1 MNSPLAMLLLALIY
15 FCFIVT
21 TISAVTLLFIIMDPF
36 GNMVLFNSLLGDY
49 SSKRKVRILIRESLI
64 AYAIL
69 LLFLFFGG
77 SILEHLQIS
86 PPALSIG
93 GGIVLFLVALGMVF
107 PNRNST
113 HGGADEE
120 EEPFIVPIA
129 VPFLAGPSLI
139 AALLLLVSQNPER
152 MLDWFIAVTVATA
165 LTMVILSLSP
175 MLLKLLKRKGTR
187 AVERLMGLLLIII
200 AIQMLLNGV
209 SSYLLSL

>member
-1 MNSPLAMLLLALIY
+1 M
-15 FCFIVT
+15 T
-21 TISAVTLLFIIMDPF
+21 TLSAITLLFIIMDPF
-36 GNMVLFNSLLGDY
+36 GNMVIFNNLLSNY
-49 SSKRKVRILIRESLI
+49 STKRRTYILIRESLI

-69 LLFLFFGG
+69 LLFLFFGS

-107 PNRNST
+107 PHRNST
-113 HGGADEE
+113 SNNDEADD
-120 EEPFIVPIA
+120 EPFIVPIA
-129 VPFLAGPSLI
+129 IPFLAGPSLI
-139 AALLLLVSQNPER
+139 AALLLLVSQSPER
-152 MLDWFIAVTVATA
+152 MSDWFIAVTVAAT

-200 AIQMLLNGV
+200 SIQMLLNGIK
-209 SSYLLSL
+209 SYLLSLP